1 VDPETDRVV
10 AEMPIVALEPEGGAY
25 RVAVGEGAVWAQSVR
40 GSPFKVDP
48 ATNEVVAE
56 VDLGDYSSDLAVYGG
71 SMGATAQV
79 SVGTRLFRVDPRTAQ
94 VVTSEHGPDPPEVGY
109 GEHGRKSL
117 EALPDPVLFGRGGAR
132 TLTEVGEEA
141 TRTNGF
147 ELDAAKAEAVRG
159 TLIPWFEENGRD
171 LPWRRTRDPWRVLV
185 SEVMLQQIQVTRAV
199 PFYESFVALFPTPRA
214 LSEAPLSEAIRA
226 WGDLGRY
233 RRVVSLHRTAR
244 LIVEEHGGEV
254 PSDPEA
260 LLKLP
265 GVGPY
270 TAGAVACFAFERD
283 AHFLDTNIR
292 RVLHRLFL
300 GAEVPEPKAK
310 ESQLLGLAEAMV
322 PRGRAWGWGQSVMEL
337 GALRCKARKPLCA
350 ACPVGEL
357 CAARPT
363 IAEALAGRPRAAGA
377 AQGRGGP
384 NRHHRGRV
392 LAVLREAPPKGVA
405 LGELG
410 RALREG
416 FGEADL
422 PWLRGVVESLV
433 KDGLARVSPEEAWS
447 ADPPRAT
454 VRVSLP

>member
-1 VDPETDRVV
+1 
-10 AEMPIVALEPEGGAY
+10 
-25 RVAVGEGAVWAQSVR
+25 
-40 GSPFKVDP
+40 
-48 ATNEVVAE
+48 
-56 VDLGDYSSDLAVYGG
+56 
-71 SMGATAQV
+71 V
-79 SVGTRLFRVDPRTAQ
+79 S
-94 VVTSEHGPDPPEVGY
+94 
-109 GEHGRKSL
+109 
-117 EALPDPVLFGRGGAR
+117 
-132 TLTEVGEEA
+132 EEA
-141 TRTNGF
+141 TRADGL
-147 ELDAAKAEAVRG
+147 EPDAAKAEAVRG
-159 TLIPWFEENGRD
+159 ALIPWFEENGRD

-185 SEVMLQQIQVTRAV
+185 SEVMLQQIQVARAV
-199 PFYESFVALFPTPRA
+199 PFYERFLERFPTVEA
-214 LSEAPLSEAIRA
+214 LAEAPLADAIRV

-233 RRVVSLHRTAR
+233 RRVVNLHRTAR
-244 LIVEEHGGEV
+244 IVVEEHGGRV
-254 PSDPEA
+254 PSDPDA

-300 GAEVPEPKAK
+300 GAEVPEPRAK
-310 ESQLLGLAEAMV
+310 EGQLLSLAEAMV
-322 PRGRAWGWGQSVMEL
+322 PRDRAWRWGQSVMEL

-350 ACPVGEL
+350 SCPVGEL

-384 NRHHRGRV
+384 NRRHRGRV
-392 LAVLREAPPKGVA
+392 LAMLREAPPEGVA

-410 RALREG
+410 KALREG

-422 PWLRGVVESLV
+422 PWLRGVVESLR

-454 VRVSLP
+454 VLVSLP

>member
-1 VDPETDRVV
+1 MEPLVERQVPTDRHL
-10 AEMPIVALEPEGGAY
+10 PRRIG
-25 RVAVGEGAVWAQSVR
+25 SV
-40 GSPFKVDP
+40 
-48 ATNEVVAE
+48 
-56 VDLGDYSSDLAVYGG
+56 
-71 SMGATAQV
+71 
-79 SVGTRLFRVDPRTAQ
+79 
-94 VVTSEHGPDPPEVGY
+94 
-109 GEHGRKSL
+109 HGRKSP

-132 TLTEVGEEA
+132 TLTDVSEEA
-141 TRTNGF
+141 TSANGL
-147 ELDAAKAEAVRG
+147 EPDAAKAEAVRG
-159 TLIPWFEENGRD
+159 ALIPWFEENGRD
-171 LPWRRTRDPWRVLV
+171 LPWRRTRDPWRILV
-185 SEVMLQQIQVTRAV
+185 SEVMLQQIQVARAV

-322 PRGRAWGWGQSVMEL
+322 PRDRAWGWGQSVMEL

-357 CAARPT
+357 CAAHPT
-363 IAEALAGRPRAAGA
+363 IAEALAARPRAAKA
-377 AQGRGGP
+377 SQGSGGP
-384 NRHHRGRV
+384 NRHHRGRA
-392 LAVLREAPPKGVA
+392 LAVLREAPPEGVA

-410 RALREG
+410 KELREG

-422 PWLRGVVESLV
+422 PWLRGVVESLR
-433 KDGLARVSPEEAWS
+433 KDGLARISSEEAWS
-447 ADPPRAT
+447 VDPPHTT
-454 VRVSLP
+454 VLVSLP

>member
-1 VDPETDRVV
+1 
-10 AEMPIVALEPEGGAY
+10 M
-25 RVAVGEGAVWAQSVR
+25 
-40 GSPFKVDP
+40 
-48 ATNEVVAE
+48 
-56 VDLGDYSSDLAVYGG
+56 
-71 SMGATAQV
+71 
-79 SVGTRLFRVDPRTAQ
+79 
-94 VVTSEHGPDPPEVGY
+94 
-109 GEHGRKSL
+109 
-117 EALPDPVLFGRGGAR
+117 EALPNPVLFGRGGAR

-233 RRVVSLHRTAR
+233 RRVVSLHRTAH

-260 LLKLP
+260 LVELP

-292 RVLHRLFL
+292 RVLHRLFF

-322 PRGRAWGWGQSVMEL
+322 PRDRAWGWGQSVMEL

-350 ACPVGEL
+350 ACPVSEL

-363 IAEALAGRPRAAGA
+363 IAEALARRPYATRAT
-377 AQGRGGP
+377 QGRGGS
-384 NRHHRGRV
+384 NRYYRGRV
-392 LAVLREAPPKGVA
+392 LAVLREAPPEGVA

-410 RALREG
+410 KALREG

-422 PWLRGVVESLV
+422 PWLRGVVESLR
-433 KDGLARVSPEEAWS
+433 KDGLARISSEKAWS
-447 ADPPRAT
+447 VDPPQTT
-454 VRVSLP
+454 VLVNLP

>member
-1 VDPETDRVV
+1 
-10 AEMPIVALEPEGGAY
+10 M
-25 RVAVGEGAVWAQSVR
+25 S
-40 GSPFKVDP
+40 K
-48 ATNEVVAE
+48 
-56 VDLGDYSSDLAVYGG
+56 
-71 SMGATAQV
+71 
-79 SVGTRLFRVDPRTAQ
+79 
-94 VVTSEHGPDPPEVGY
+94 
-109 GEHGRKSL
+109 
-117 EALPDPVLFGRGGAR
+117 
-132 TLTEVGEEA
+132 EA
-141 TRTNGF
+141 THTSGF
-147 ELDAAKAEAVRG
+147 ELDAAKAEAVREA
-159 TLIPWFEENGRD
+159 LIPWFEENGRD

-185 SEVMLQQIQVTRAV
+185 SEIMLQQIQVARAV

-214 LSEAPLSEAIRA
+214 LSEAPLSEAIKA

-244 LIVEEHGGEV
+244 LIVEQHGGEV

-260 LLKLP
+260 LVKLP

-283 AHFLDTNIR
+283 AHFLDTNVR
-292 RVLHRLFL
+292 RVLHRLFF

-310 ESQLLGLAEAMV
+310 EGQLLGLAKAMV

-357 CAARPT
+357 CAARQT

-384 NRHHRGRV
+384 NRHHRGRA
-392 LAVLREAPPKGVA
+392 LAVLRGAPPEGVA

-410 RALREG
+410 EALREG

-422 PWLRGVVESLV
+422 PWLRGVVDSLR
-433 KDGLARVSPEEAWS
+433 KDGLARVSSEEAWS

-454 VRVSLP
+454 VLVSLP